1 MAEGKIECCV
11 SNIAKTGGQIHK
23 RICGLMHYDTGLKL
37 SKFLKLWKEDRI
49 FFYPL
54 IWLTCGFF
62 VILRGSIVHFLRV
75 EWLDLDIVPI
85 FLVFLV
91 AKDQDYKASCLAFFI
106 GILTDIFSP
115 CQLGLFAFTY
125 SAILLG
131 VNLCRRFLDLNNI
144 KTSMLLVVFFLLAK
158 WSFLLIVVRSLPIR
172 QLIAWIPFIFLL
184 VSIVITGLITPLLF
198 YFLDLLRGKES
209 QESAQKGSLA
219 YL

>member
-1 MAEGKIECCV
+1 
-11 SNIAKTGGQIHK
+11 
-23 RICGLMHYDTGLKL
+23 MHYGIGLKIGKL
-37 SKFLKLWKEDRI
+37 LQLWKEDRV

-62 VILRGSIVHFLRV
+62 VILRGSINHFLRI
-75 EWLDLDIVPI
+75 EWFNLDILPI
-85 FLVFLV
+85 FLIYLV
-91 AKDQDYKASCLAFFI
+91 AKDQDYKASCLAFFM

-131 VNLCRRFLDLNNI
+131 VNHSRRFLDLNNI

-158 WSFLLIVVRSLPIR
+158 WSFLLIIVRFFPIR
-172 QLIAWIPFIFLL
+172 QFIALTPFILVS
-184 VSIVITGLITPLLF
+184 VSIVITSLITPLLF

-209 QESAQKGSLA
+209 QDSAQKGSLA